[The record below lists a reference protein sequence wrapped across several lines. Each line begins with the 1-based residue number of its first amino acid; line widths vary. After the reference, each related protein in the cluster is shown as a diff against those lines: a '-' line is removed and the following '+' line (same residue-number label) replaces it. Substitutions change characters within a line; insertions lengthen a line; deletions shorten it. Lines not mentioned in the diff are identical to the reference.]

1 MSRWDVVI
9 VGAGLSGLSLGAVL
23 AEKGKRV
30 LILEKEGYLG
40 GRATTTEFE
49 GHVLDDGA
57 HVPSRAGHIERVFEL
72 IGRPYP
78 ELAAFGIGEIYYN
91 GKWMQLREVVPHE
104 ELREA
109 FARVAAVPR
118 EEIDKLND
126 VPLDQ
131 WVRGFAKSE
140 GIHLVFNYLATSTS
154 VGNRYQNYST
164 GEMINV
170 MREFMDH
177 GKKLTE
183 MAGVPKGGM
192 KSIYEPLA
200 ESIVQKGGEVRLRT
214 SAKMIV
220 TAKGR
225 VLGVAIEEGRRA
237 LHSQA
242 LPLKTV
248 ESDHVVCALPL
259 WSLFKVLPKK
269 GLPAWWVNWI
279 DYLKDKTSQAWSV
292 IYGLDEPAFD
302 LSAFR
307 WVPTMPKSGLS
318 GIFFNMPTYGDK
330 VGQYQFHISYQGHYC
345 ELPDLHNADLADN
358 RREIEVQLDL
368 LEEESAEFFPMI
380 KGNVHWKV
388 RHAGIY
394 GIAQSPG
401 LVGEKRPPIYVP
413 EVEGLYIVGDCVREA
428 VGIGMQSAVRSAL
441 VCAEAILGEK
451 L

>member
-1 MSRWDVVI
+1 MSRWDVII

-30 LILEKEGYLG
+30 LVLEREGHLG
-40 GRATTTEFE
+40 GRATTVEFG

-78 ELAAFGIGEIYYN
+78 ELSAFGIGEIYYK
-91 GKWMQLREVVPHE
+91 GKWLQLRDVVSHE

-109 FARVAAVPR
+109 FARVAAVPK
-118 EEIDKLND
+118 EEIEKLND

-140 GIHLVFNYLATSTS
+140 EIPLVFNYLGTSTS
-154 VGNRYQNYST
+154 VGNRYENYSA
-164 GEMINV
+164 GEMITV
-170 MREFMDH
+170 MREFMDQ

-192 KSIYEPLA
+192 RSIYEPLA
-200 ESIVQKGGEVRLRT
+200 DSITRRGGEVRLNT
-214 SAKMIV
+214 PVKMVLI
-220 TAKGR
+220 AKGR
-225 VLGVAIEEGRRA
+225 VQGVAIEDGMRA

-242 LPLKTV
+242 LPLRTL
-248 ESDHVVCALPL
+248 ESDRVVCALPL
-259 WSLFKVLPKK
+259 WALFKVLPKE

-292 IYGLDEPAFD
+292 IYALDEPPFD

-345 ELPDLHNADLADN
+345 ELPDLHNPDLADN
-358 RREIEVQLDL
+358 RREIEALLDL

-380 KGNVHWKV
+380 KGKVHWKV

-401 LVGEKRPPIYVP
+401 LVGEKRPTIFVP
-413 EVEGLYIVGDCVREA
+413 QVEGLYIVGDCVREA

-441 VCAEAILGEK
+441 VCAEEILGK
-451 L
+451 KI